1 MLAKYNFNKNIIF
14 KTEVLEEKSRIR
26 IRTKLSRIHN
36 TVSKP
41 TMGYYMSVLCKKVFD
56 PNPQPWGTKDAKEVA
71 KKLIKT
77 GAIRAIKSSI
87 EKEKIK
93 EEKINSGFKRSQVY
107 LILDRLAWLLVL
119 QKSFKLLP

>member
-1 MLAKYNFNKNIIF
+1 
-14 KTEVLEEKSRIR
+14 
-26 IRTKLSRIHN
+26 
-36 TVSKP
+36 
-41 TMGYYMSVLCKKVFD
+41 MSVLCKKFSIRNR
-56 PNPQPWGTKDAKEVA
+56 NPGWTKDAKEVA

-107 LILDRLAWLLVL
+107 LILDRLAWLPGL
-119 QKSFKLLP
+119 QQIFKLPHRKQDLFISMF

>member
-1 MLAKYNFNKNIIF
+1 
-14 KTEVLEEKSRIR
+14 
-26 IRTKLSRIHN
+26 
-36 TVSKP
+36 
-41 TMGYYMSVLCKKVFD
+41 
-56 PNPQPWGTKDAKEVA
+56 VA

-107 LILDRLAWLLVL
+107 LIDLHGCLV
-119 QKSFKLLP
+119 F

>member
-1 MLAKYNFNKNIIF
+1 
-14 KTEVLEEKSRIR
+14 
-26 IRTKLSRIHN
+26 
-36 TVSKP
+36 
-41 TMGYYMSVLCKKVFD
+41 
-56 PNPQPWGTKDAKEVA
+56 VA

-107 LILDRLAWLLVL
+107 LILDRLAWLLAVL
-119 QKSFKLLP
+119 LIRIRRIRMVLGLLHPDPDPVVPVRGTDPDPSIIKQI

>member
-1 MLAKYNFNKNIIF
+1 
-14 KTEVLEEKSRIR
+14 
-26 IRTKLSRIHN
+26 
-36 TVSKP
+36 
-41 TMGYYMSVLCKKVFD
+41 
-56 PNPQPWGTKDAKEVA
+56 VA

-107 LILDRLAWLLVL
+107 LIHDRSAWLPCLF
-119 QKSFKLLP
+119 FKKASSCLPENRSCLA